1 MRLRSTTAAAVDARL
16 RVPLTIA
23 ALLVIPDLILE
34 EQPLRESWHR
44 VAVVANWAI
53 WLAFFVEFAAIV
65 LLASD
70 WRGWMRKYPL
80 ALPMLILTPPF
91 APGPIQAL
99 RAFRLLRLLRV
110 ARGFQFISKELLTLE
125 GVRYVAAVAVF
136 LVLGGGVALAQVE
149 STAARTVSTGTAV
162 STEKTPMPVSIKTIA
177 IARPASLCT
186 TELSPFVVTKPIAHQ
201 IPQSR
206 SASSQ
211 VVRCQKLKPSRR
223 GSAAASERS
232 SRASTSSRRGC
243 ASSSRARWLAP
254 SARRNRTPRSRPR
267 RSVPSAVPSTFTP
280 CSSTS

>member
-70 WRGWMRKYPL
+70 WRAWMRKYPL
-80 ALPMLILTPPF
+80 ALPMLVLTPPF

-125 GVRYVAAVAVF
+125 GVRYVTALAVF

-149 STAARTVSTGTAV
+149 STATRTVSNWDGIWWAIGFVTTNGE
-162 STEKTPMPVSIKTIA
+162 SSIVHTDAGRAIA
-177 IARPASLCT
+177 IVLMLTGIGVFSVLTAAVAQRFVASRAVPQAEAEEARISGGERAIIARLD
-186 TELSPFVVTKPIAHQ
+186 ELSTRLRELEP
-201 IPQSR
+201 R
-206 SASSQ
+206 
-211 VVRCQKLKPSRR
+211 
-223 GSAAASERS
+223 AAVGAE
-232 SRASTSSRRGC
+232 
-243 ASSSRARWLAP
+243 
-254 SARRNRTPRSRPR
+254 R
-267 RSVPSAVPSTFTP
+267 RS
-280 CSSTS
+280 